1 MKPRLQDNDI
11 EMYSRHNERRSVVA
25 EGFTATLK
33 DNICKYL
40 NSISKNI

>member
-11 EMYSRHNERRSVVA
+11 EMYSRHNERKSVA

-33 DNICKYL
+33 DNIWKYL